1 MLQFNLLFMSPLQ
14 FLERYLRLSDL
25 HDNSDIVRVSKET
38 IVLLRTKSLFLD
50 YKPSQLAA
58 AAFFIAV
65 WKTHNLNKQTCKPL
79 LQMWNNNIA
88 QYAGYLVADIEP
100 AFNAIKNT
108 FKNIINSPKEVTIHL
123 GNQNGGGSQGQNKQG
138 KLI

>member
-1 MLQFNLLFMSPLQ
+1 MIGLLAPQEKLIATKQNVLMLEERILNMLQFNLLFMSPLQ

-65 WKTHNLNKQTCKPL
+65 WKTHNLHK
-79 LQMWNNNIA
+79 
-88 QYAGYLVADIEP
+88 
-100 AFNAIKNT
+100 
-108 FKNIINSPKEVTIHL
+108 
-123 GNQNGGGSQGQNKQG
+123 
-138 KLI
+138 